1 MQDKTFGWTVEM
13 QVKAAKHQLK
23 CTEVAMTYRKRIG
36 VSKVSGTLKGTILA
50 GHKIL
55 WTIFKLL

>member
-1 MQDKTFGWTVEM
+1 M
-13 QVKAAKHQLK
+13 QVKAAKLK
-23 CTEVAMTYRKRIG
+23 MKCVEIPVTYRKRIG